1 MDVLSHRTV
10 ATQLKV
16 VPEKGTLLCNR
27 PLVVFR
33 SVKPSA
39 DPFSPAPLVVH
50 SLQQS
55 QNDWSVTEIQE
66 RQTTVIMS
74 LISQNRAGV
83 LVLAA
88 TFAAAPLAIAQ
99 FPGMTPPKHYPW
111 SDNTLSPDARADL
124 VIKELTLEEKISLLH
139 GQGFSF
145 NATGPTES
153 NGGAGYS
160 VAIPRV
166 GIPAIQMADS
176 AYGVTRGAASGRY
189 STALPNNL
197 AAASSWD
204 PQAAFEYGALI
215 GRELRQEGYS
225 MSLGGGVNLPREPR
239 NGRTFEYQ
247 GEDPLLAGTL
257 VGNFVKGVQSQ
268 HVIGDLKHYAI
279 NDQESGRNAV
289 NANIDKRSMRETDL
303 RAFEIALKISDAGA
317 FMCSYNRVNGDY
329 ACENTYLLAEV
340 LRKDFHFQGFVVSD
354 WGGTHSTAKASH
366 AGLDQEQPGKNFFG
380 DALEKAVESGE
391 VSQDEI
397 NDHVHRILRTV
408 FATGLFD
415 NPVVKQVP
423 DVEGGYVVA
432 QRLAEKSIVLL
443 KNDHNVLPLAGA
455 GLHSVVLIG
464 GHADVGVLTGGGSA
478 QVDAPGG
485 SAVPPPPPQPGA
497 SPMAN
502 FGRRHV
508 WLPSSPLRALTA
520 SLPSSKV
527 TYVSGEDLPA
537 AAAAAKAAAVAIIFA
552 YQPES
557 EGMDLKSLDLDE
569 DQTNLIEAVAAANPK
584 TIVVLETGSP
594 ATMPWIDKVAGVV
607 EAWYPGI
614 RGAEALAE
622 LLTGAVNPS
631 GKLAITFPKSDA
643 DLPHP
648 TLVLPPPT
656 SQPARPAPGADI
668 SSFMA
673 MMAKGLPPFET
684 YYGEKLKVGYKWY
697 DAEKKPVLFPFGFG
711 LSYTTY
717 TYSGLTVKNSDGL
730 TVSFTVKNTGQRA
743 GTEIAQIYTSL
754 PDEAGEPPKRL
765 IGWARVELAAGES
778 KVVTIPVDHDH
789 LTVFDESTDQWKLV
803 PGSYTIMAGGS
814 SQDLPLHHQLTLQ

>member
-1 MDVLSHRTV
+1 MKCVPLRGFGSCGALAAIRMKDLSAIGR
-10 ATQLKV
+10 
-16 VPEKGTLLCNR
+16 
-27 PLVVFR
+27 
-33 SVKPSA
+33 
-39 DPFSPAPLVVH
+39 
-50 SLQQS
+50 
-55 QNDWSVTEIQE
+55 QE
-66 RQTTVIMS
+66 RQTTVIKFLLS
-74 LISQNRAGV
+74 LNRMKP

-88 TFAAAPLAIAQ
+88 ALGTVPLAIAQ
-99 FPGMTPPKHYPW
+99 FPGMQQPKHYPW
-111 SDNTLSPDARADL
+111 SDTTLSPDERADM

-160 VAIPRV
+160 VGIPRV

-197 AAASSWD
+197 AAASAWD

-329 ACENTYLLAEV
+329 ACENTYLLTDV
-340 LRKDFHFQGFVVSD
+340 LKKDFHFQGFVLSD
-354 WGGTHSTAKASH
+354 WGGTHSAAKASH

-380 DALEKAVESGE
+380 DALQKAVESGE

-397 NDHVHRILRTV
+397 NDHVHRILRTI
-408 FATGLFD
+408 FASGLFD

-423 DVEGGYVVA
+423 DIEGGYVVA

-443 KNDHNVLPLAGA
+443 KNERNVLPLEGTK
-455 GLHSVVLIG
+455 LHSIVLIG

-485 SAVPPPPPQPGA
+485 SVVPPPPPQPGA
-497 SPMAN
+497 NPMAN
-502 FGRRHV
+502 FARRQV

-520 SLPSSKV
+520 KLPSSKV
-527 TYVSGEDLPA
+527 AFAAGDDLA
-537 AAAAAKAAAVAIIFA
+537 AAESAAKNADIAIVFA
-552 YQPES
+552 YQHES
-557 EGMDLKSLDLDE
+557 EGMDLKSLDLSE
-569 DQTNLIEAVAAANPK
+569 DQNKLIETVAAANPK

-614 RGAEALAE
+614 RGAEALANV
-622 LLTGAVNPS
+622 LTGEVNPT

-648 TLVLPPPT
+648 TLVLPPPA
-656 SQPARPAPGADI
+656 SQPQRPAPGADI

-684 YYGEKLKVGYKWY
+684 YYDEKLKVGYKWY

-711 LSYTTY
+711 LSYTSY
-717 TYSGLTVKNSDGL
+717 AYSGLSVKNGDQL
-730 TVSFTVKNTGQRA
+730 TVSFTVKNTGKRA
-743 GTEIAQIYTSL
+743 GTEIAQIYASL
-754 PDEAGEPPKRL
+754 PDSAGEPPKRL

-778 KVVTIPVDHDH
+778 KVVTIPVERDH
-789 LTVFDESTDQWKLV
+789 LTVYDEAADTWKLV
-803 PGSYTIMAGGS
+803 PGSYAILAGGS
-814 SQDLPLHHQLTLQ
+814 SQNLPLHQQLDLQ